1 MKIEV
6 KGISKAFGDNK
17 ALDNIY
23 FNIEGG
29 KAFGILGRNGAG
41 KTTFI
46 RILLGIMNED
56 SGEILIDG
64 QSIRSSKI
72 KFGYLPEER
81 GLYLKYKVCDQLLYF
96 AELNGLK
103 KKEGEKIIREYL
115 KLFKIE
121 EYYNKKIEE
130 LSKGNKQKVQL
141 IAAIIHDPDII
152 VLDEPF
158 SGLDPVNVE
167 LFKEVIKNLL
177 KNKKTIIFSSHQMNN
192 VEEFC
197 DYVIL
202 MKKGEIKLQ
211 GRIEDI
217 RDYYGSDKV
226 KIKVSSSIDELIT
239 KVELKVIN
247 KEDDEYTLEYEKK
260 QEVDKLVR
268 FISEKNISIENLSYV
283 KPSLNEIFN
292 NLAAFSKS

>member
-1 MKIEV
+1 MNIEV
-6 KGISKAFGDNK
+6 KCISKVFGDNK
-17 ALDNIY
+17 ALDNIS

-46 RILLGIMNED
+46 RILLGIMD
-56 SGEILIDG
+56 QDGGEILIDG
-64 QSIRSSKI
+64 KSIRNTKV

-103 KKEGEKIIREYL
+103 KKEAIKVIKDQLKI
-115 KLFKIE
+115 FKIE

-130 LSKGNKQKVQL
+130 LSKGNKQKIQL
-141 IAAIIHDPDII
+141 IAAILHNPDII

-167 LFKEVIKNLL
+167 LFKEVMLNLL
-177 KNKKTIIFSSHQMNN
+177 KEKKTIIFSSHQMNN

-197 DYVIL
+197 DYVVL
-202 MKKGEIKLQ
+202 LKKGDIKLQ
-211 GRIEDI
+211 GRIKDI
-217 RDYYGSDKV
+217 KDYYSNDKV
-226 KIKVSSSIDELIT
+226 QIIASSAIDKLLDNCKLEIVSKSDEGY
-239 KVELKVIN
+239 VLKYER
-247 KEDDEYTLEYEKK
+247 KE
-260 QEVDKLVR
+260 EVDKL
-268 FISEKNISIENLSYV
+268 ISLMSEEKIRIEKLNYI
-283 KPSLNEIFN
+283 KPSLNEIFISE
-292 NLAAFSKS
+292 LGD

>member
-6 KGISKAFGDNK
+6 KGISKAFEDNK
-17 ALDNIY
+17 ALDNIS

-56 SGEILIDG
+56 SGEILING
-64 QSIRSSKI
+64 KSIRDSKL

-103 KKEGEKIIREYL
+103 KKEAEKIIREHL

-130 LSKGNKQKVQL
+130 LSKGNKQKIQL

-202 MKKGEIKLQ
+202 LKKGEIKLQ

-217 RDYYGSDKV
+217 KDYYGSNKV
-226 KIKVSSSIDELIT
+226 KIKVSSDIDKLVT
-239 KVELKVIN
+239 TVELKVIN
-247 KEDDEYTLEYEKK
+247 KEDNEYTLQYEKK
-260 QEVDKLVR
+260 KEVDKLVR
-268 FISEKNISIENLSYV
+268 SISKENISIDKLSYV
-283 KPSLNEIFN
+283 KPSLNEIFISE
-292 NLAAFSKS
+292 LGD

>member
-6 KGISKAFGDNK
+6 KGISKAFEDNK
-17 ALDNIY
+17 ALDNIS

-64 QSIRSSKI
+64 KSIRDSKL

-103 KKEGEKIIREYL
+103 KKEAEKIIREHL

-130 LSKGNKQKVQL
+130 LSKGNKQKIQL

-202 MKKGEIKLQ
+202 LKKGEIKLQ

-217 RDYYGSDKV
+217 KDYYGSNKV
-226 KIKVSSSIDELIT
+226 KIKVSSDIDKLVT
-239 KVELKVIN
+239 TVELKVIN
-247 KEDDEYTLEYEKK
+247 KEDNEYTLQYEKK
-260 QEVDKLVR
+260 KEVDKLVR
-268 FISEKNISIENLSYV
+268 SISKENISIDKLSYV
-283 KPSLNEIFN
+283 KPSLNEIFISE
-292 NLAAFSKS
+292 LGD

>member
-6 KGISKAFGDNK
+6 KGISKVFGDNK
-17 ALDNIY
+17 ALDNIS

-56 SGEILIDG
+56 SGKILIDG
-64 QSIRSSKI
+64 KSIRDSKL

-103 KKEGEKIIREYL
+103 KKEAEKIIREHL

-130 LSKGNKQKVQL
+130 LSKGNKQKIQL

-177 KNKKTIIFSSHQMNN
+177 KNNKTIIFSSHQMNN

-202 MKKGEIKLQ
+202 LKKGEIKLQ

-217 RDYYGSDKV
+217 KDYYGSNKV
-226 KIKVSSSIDELIT
+226 KIKVSSDIDKLVT
-239 KVELKVIN
+239 TVELKVIN
-247 KEDDEYTLEYEKK
+247 KEDNEYTLQYEKK

-268 FISEKNISIENLSYV
+268 SISKENISIDKLSYV
-283 KPSLNEIFN
+283 KPSLNEIFISE
-292 NLAAFSKS
+292 LGD

>member
-1 MKIEV
+1 MNIEI
-6 KGISKAFGDNK
+6 KCISKVFGDNK
-17 ALDNIY
+17 ALDNISL
-23 FNIEGG
+23 NIEGG

-46 RILLGIMNED
+46 RILLGIMHQD

-64 QSIRSSKI
+64 KNIRNTKV

-81 GLYLKYKVCDQLLYF
+81 GLYLKYRVCDQLLYF

-103 KKEGEKIIREYL
+103 KKEAIKIIKDQL
-115 KLFKIE
+115 KIFKIE

-130 LSKGNKQKVQL
+130 LSKGNKQKIQL
-141 IAAIIHDPDII
+141 IAAIIHNPDII

-167 LFKEVIKNLL
+167 LFKEVMLNLL
-177 KNKKTIIFSSHQMNN
+177 KEKKTIIFSSHQMNN

-197 DYVIL
+197 NYVVL
-202 MKKGEIKLQ
+202 LKKGNIKLQ

-217 RDYYGSDKV
+217 KDYYSSDKV
-226 KIKVSSSIDELIT
+226 QIIASSAIDKLLDNCKLEIVSKSDEDY
-239 KVELKVIN
+239 VLK
-247 KEDDEYTLEYEKK
+247 YEKK
-260 QEVDKLVR
+260 EEVDKL
-268 FISEKNISIENLSYV
+268 ISLMSEEKISIEKLNYI
-283 KPSLNEIFN
+283 KPSLNEIFISE
-292 NLAAFSKS
+292 LGD